1 MKVCFK
7 FFDKDDRWS
16 IHATILSIIILI
28 VYLLGLKNILKLKIL
43 VFATLISMIQADLWP
58 KMIFIFFMCMI
69 CWNKDEFI
77 LGTSLSLLAGILV
90 HYIPKNNFLVDA
102 FMNNKILYYFFY
114 TVITIWCIAI
124 GFILIYEMFDI
135 NIIKYIKNKL

>member
-1 MKVCFK
+1 MKVSFK

-16 IHATILSIIILI
+16 IHATLLSVIILI

-69 CWNKDEFI
+69 CWNKDEFV

-90 HYIPKNNFLVDA
+90 HYIPENNFLVDA

-114 TVITIWCIAI
+114 TVIVLW
-124 GFILIYEMFDI
+124 FIVVGHILLDEMFGV
-135 NIIKYIKNKL
+135 NIIKYIMNKL